1 MIGLIWK
8 VKNFLQLY
16 THAVQ
21 LIGRQRAAL
30 VLIPCPDL
38 RALVLPRSYG
48 ANLYLR
54 IA

>member
-1 MIGLIWK
+1 MELIWK

-21 LIGRQRAAL
+21 TSIGRQRAAL
-30 VLIPCPDL
+30 VSILCPDL
-38 RALVLPRSYG
+38 RALVLPGSYG